1 MSTEEARKY
10 VQQGLDRRSAETKRR
25 EADLDDQARQLLAV
39 INDNHTVRTRTEAQK
54 REAARAKREAEKEAK
69 RQAKAAAQALE
80 NAAVEATRQYI
91 KISAII
97 LLATALTPFP
107 WWGFLALT
115 AGLAVFPTVY
125 IFRLYYPMEGRT

>member
-1 MSTEEARKY
+1 MSNEITRENVQAFLDSNAVTLKEEA
-10 VQQGLDRRSAETKRR
+10 LES
-25 EADLDDQARQLLAV
+25 QARQLRLT
-39 INDNHTVRTRTEAQK
+39 INGNHTARTLTEAQK
-54 REAARAKREAEKEAK
+54 KALAAEESRKRRAARMEARAK
-69 RQAKAAAQALE
+69 AQARE

-91 KISAII
+91 KICAII

-125 IFRLYYPMEGRT
+125 IFRLYYPMEGRS